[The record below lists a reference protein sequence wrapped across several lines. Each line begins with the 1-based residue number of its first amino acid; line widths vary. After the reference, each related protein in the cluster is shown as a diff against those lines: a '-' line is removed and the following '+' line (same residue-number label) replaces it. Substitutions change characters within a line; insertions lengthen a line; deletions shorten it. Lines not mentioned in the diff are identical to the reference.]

1 MKMQCNDLIYSV
13 QGQITMCDNF
23 KFNQTKNEMCH
34 EHDVGVMVTR
44 ESKSLQERVENS
56 AHSSL

>member
-1 MKMQCNDLIYSV
+1 MKMQCDDLIYSV

-44 ESKSLQERVENS
+44 ESKSLQE
-56 AHSSL
+56 